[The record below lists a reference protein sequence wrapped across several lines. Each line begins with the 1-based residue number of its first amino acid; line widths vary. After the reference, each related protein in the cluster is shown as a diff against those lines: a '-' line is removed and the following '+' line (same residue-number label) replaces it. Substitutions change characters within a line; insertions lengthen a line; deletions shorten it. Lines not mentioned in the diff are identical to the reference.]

1 MFAPHLP
8 RPCWFTSWLLAPV
21 LANQEKIMIDTS
33 RILASVAAE
42 RTESASLRAL
52 VAANTATMR
61 DLAVRLQAAIDAND
75 PTAMAQVQADLD
87 QAATDLDADN
97 QAAADA
103 ITQNTTP

>member
-1 MFAPHLP
+1 
-8 RPCWFTSWLLAPV
+8 
-21 LANQEKIMIDTS
+21 MIDTA